1 MQGSAALT
9 PQPDLDVVHAS
20 AVAIA
25 GCGVIILGA
34 SGSGKSGLALRLMAL
49 GATLVADD
57 RVSLRRCDGGLWAS
71 APDRLRG
78 LIEARGIGI
87 LRVPVS
93 DSVRLAL
100 AVDLDRSPEARLP
113 QSVTFTR
120 LGVHIRLLSGRD
132 VPNLDSVLMALAHH
146 EGVEET

>member
-1 MQGSAALT
+1 MT
-9 PQPDLDVVHAS
+9 PQTDADVVHAS

-25 GCGVIILGA
+25 GRGVLIVGA

-57 RVSLRRCDGGLWAS
+57 RVSLQRADGRLWAS

-78 LIEARGIGI
+78 LIEARGLGI
-87 LRVPVS
+87 LRVPAC
-93 DSVRLAL
+93 DAALLAL

-113 QSVTFTR
+113 QPLTFTR
-120 LGVHIRLLSGRD
+120 LGVDIRLLLGRD
-132 VPNLDSVLMALAHH
+132 VPNLASALMAMAHYD
-146 EGVEET
+146 GVGET